1 MIAPK
6 TDNLFTRDLMFDA
19 VPNSSASILL
29 TLDIWSFGGM
39 INEIILVPFL
49 QGKVSQQ
56 LPHTGHTYNFHI
68 QETIEENNYREI
80 RLRKTGPT
88 YVLHDINF

>member
-1 MIAPK
+1 
-6 TDNLFTRDLMFDA
+6 MFDA

-49 QGKVSQQ
+49 QRQASQQ
-56 LPHTGHTYNFHI
+56 LPHIGP

-80 RLRKTGPT
+80 HLRKTRPT
-88 YVLHDINF
+88 YVLYDINF